1 MIIFLYVQN
10 LSMNSQDLLCNFKF
24 LNLSYKIPH
33 QLASETISETVC
45 YCFISV
51 KVCILFDSKLVIFK
65 KCSSWIILVRAYL
78 HLTNS
83 PSSLNLYI
91 FLKGWFFW
99 FLKPF
104 PKCFLK
110 QTVLSSL
117 KHFLCYL
124 LFVYVSVYIIIR
136 ILIGWYLPHLGFLG
150 TNSSK

>member
-1 MIIFLYVQN
+1 MSKICQWIPRTFCVILNFLI
-10 LSMNSQDLLCNFKF
+10 CPTKF
-24 LNLSYKIPH
+24 LINWLLRLFLRLS
-33 QLASETISETVC
+33 LTVAN
-45 YCFISV
+45 CFISV

>member
-1 MIIFLYVQN
+1 MSKICQWIPRNFCVILNFLI
-10 LSMNSQDLLCNFKF
+10 CPTKF
-24 LNLSYKIPH
+24 LINWLLRLFLRLS
-33 QLASETISETVC
+33 LTVAN
-45 YCFISV
+45 CFISV